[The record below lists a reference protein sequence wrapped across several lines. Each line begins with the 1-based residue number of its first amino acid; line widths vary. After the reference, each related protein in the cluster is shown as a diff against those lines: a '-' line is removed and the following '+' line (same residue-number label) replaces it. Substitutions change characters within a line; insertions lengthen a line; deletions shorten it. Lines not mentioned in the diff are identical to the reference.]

1 MEIKDI
7 CRYVK
12 KNVPLHPR
20 LKNAHG
26 ITPTINAAMLQPERF
41 CIAVIV

>member
-7 CRYVK
+7 CRSAEKY
-12 KNVPLHPR
+12 VPLHPR

-26 ITPTINAAMLQPERF
+26 IAPMINAAML
-41 CIAVIV
+41 